1 MEIAD
6 NLVEGVVDD
15 IILQKL
21 CRNVKLDEKSSQI
34 CPLLKFRDPLQQ
46 PVEDRVDHLLAAS
59 H

>member
-1 MEIAD
+1 MELIN
-6 NLVEGVVDD
+6 NLVEGVIDD

-34 CPLLKFRDPLQQ
+34 CPLLKFRDPLEQ
-46 PVEDRVDHLLAAS
+46 PMEDRMDHLLAAS